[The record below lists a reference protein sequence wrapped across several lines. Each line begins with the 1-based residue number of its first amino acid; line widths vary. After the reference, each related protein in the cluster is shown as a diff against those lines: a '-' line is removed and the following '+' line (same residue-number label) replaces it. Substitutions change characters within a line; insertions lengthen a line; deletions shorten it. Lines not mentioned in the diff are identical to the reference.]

1 MYPLLLLQ
9 NAADVRIQTDRLTFD
24 LPQASRLAL
33 IDAGIDR
40 IATARPDV
48 LRIFNEKRK
57 PAMDDERCLYDARM
71 PPDQMKAV
79 VACLQTGNRKEA
91 AMILK
96 KWRIGLLNQLHVCQ
110 RQIDCLDY
118 FLQKHKEE
126 LL

>member
-1 MYPLLLLQ
+1 
-9 NAADVRIQTDRLTFD
+9 
-24 LPQASRLAL
+24 
-33 IDAGIDR
+33 
-40 IATARPDV
+40 
-48 LRIFNEKRK
+48 
-57 PAMDDERCLYDARM
+57 MDDERCLYDAGI

-79 VACLQTGNRKEA
+79 AACLRTGNRQEA

-96 KWRIGLLNQLHVCQ
+96 KWRLRLLDQLHVCQ